1 MAFPTQWGFPYL
13 FLMGEK
19 ISLLWQGERRAEEK
33 KGGGESEEPVT
44 GWGAAGSGGI
54 EGRKEKGF
62 N

>member
-1 MAFPTQWGFPYL
+1 
-13 FLMGEK
+13 MGEK